1 MGKRRGRDGT
11 VGNGEE
17 GGIRMWGKGERV
29 WGKGER
35 VWEKGKERGM
45 VMGNG
50 ERRNE
55 TVGTGEREG

>member
-17 GGIRMWGKGERV
+17 GGIRM

>member
-1 MGKRRGRDGT
+1 M
-11 VGNGEE
+11 GNGEE
-17 GGIRMWGKGERV
+17 GGIRM